1 MTVDLVEVLRG
12 QADQVRDD
20 VHGVHLELLQ
30 LRWRP
35 SRDDS
40 VVVDGVRVK
49 VEQQCPQETLLHHD
63 VVSLNVALS
72 MTDRK
77 NLSPKKLFKLEVLVG
92 DVEDWLVLVSVHLIK
107 DSVGDHLLQN
117 ALLTVLIQEELVA
130 FRAGD
135 NVVDEHTDLVAKALV
150 ILLVA
155 ASEYHLEGCLQGWD
169 HLWVNG
175 ELTDRL
181 IASNFDQVPEGLNR
195 QRDDVRAEVL
205 GLTDD
210 ANQVPAYT
218 LHNDLV
224 GDGLKQADSCNGLQ
238 DRDHGVN

>member
-1 MTVDLVEVLRG
+1 
-12 QADQVRDD
+12 
-20 VHGVHLELLQ
+20 
-30 LRWRP
+30 
-35 SRDDS
+35 
-40 VVVDGVRVK
+40 
-49 VEQQCPQETLLHHD
+49 
-63 VVSLNVALS
+63 

>member
-1 MTVDLVEVLRG
+1 M
-12 QADQVRDD
+12 RDD
-20 VHGVHLELLQ
+20 VHGMHLELLQ

-35 SRDDS
+35 SRDDT

-49 VEQQCPQETLLHHD
+49 VEQQCSQEALLHHD

-72 MTDRK
+72 MADRK
-77 NLSPKKLFKLEVLVG
+77 DLSPEELFELEILVS

-130 FRAGD
+130 LRAGD
-135 NVVDEHTDLVAKALV
+135 NVVDEHTDFVAKALV
-150 ILLVA
+150 ILLVT

-175 ELTDRL
+175 KLTDGL
-181 IASNFDQVPEGLNR
+181 IASHFNQVPESLDR
-195 QRDDVRAEVL
+195 Q
-205 GLTDD
+205 
-210 ANQVPAYT
+210 
-218 LHNDLV
+218 
-224 GDGLKQADSCNGLQ
+224 
-238 DRDHGVN
+238 